1 MSISLLSSNLS
12 LGQEK
17 GEETE
22 EKDQRVSL
30 SQICSKRSARFEKKL
45 EKTRRQRVT
54 SRRGRKRRQANS
66 CLRLWAENAELYS
79 AVVCDLPRG
88 RFAREFINSR
98 WIGTRSYRSSS
109 LSFDTRRRLLSFFFY
124 IFVTLYFHQKK
135 REFKKLSNST
145 IRSKLI
151 KGHNRTQVK

>member
-109 LSFDTRRRLLSFFFY
+109 LSFDTRRRLLSFFF
-124 IFVTLYFHQKK
+124 ISLSRFTFTKK
-135 REFKKLSNST
+135 RENLRNCPT
-145 IRSKLI
+145 IQKYDSVEIDQRS
-151 KGHNRTQVK
+151 

>member
-109 LSFDTRRRLLSFFFY
+109 LSFDTRRRLLSFFFF
-124 IFVTLYFHQKK
+124 ISLSRFTFTKK
-135 REFKKLSNST
+135 RENLRNCPT
-145 IRSKLI
+145 IQKYDSVEIDQRS
-151 KGHNRTQVK
+151 

>member
-109 LSFDTRRRLLSFFFY
+109 LSFDTRRRLLSFFFF
-124 IFVTLYFHQKK
+124 ISLSRFTFTKK
-135 REFKKLSNST
+135 RENLRNCPT
-145 IRSKLI
+145 IQKYDSVEIDQRA
-151 KGHNRTQVK
+151 

>member
-109 LSFDTRRRLLSFFFY
+109 LSFDTRRRLLTSFFISLSRFT
-124 IFVTLYFHQKK
+124 FTKK
-135 REFKKLSNST
+135 RENLRNCPT
-145 IRSKLI
+145 IQKYDSVEIDQRS
-151 KGHNRTQVK
+151 